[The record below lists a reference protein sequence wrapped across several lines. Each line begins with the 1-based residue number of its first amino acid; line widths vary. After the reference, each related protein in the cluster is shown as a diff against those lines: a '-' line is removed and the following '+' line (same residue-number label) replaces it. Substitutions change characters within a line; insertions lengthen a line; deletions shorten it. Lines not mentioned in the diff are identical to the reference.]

1 MVSVDVVIPNYNY
14 ASLLPECVDSILG
27 QGVEDLRIIII
38 DNASKDNSV
47 AVAERLAASCAK
59 TIEIMRHAKNIGPHG
74 SFNEGIDLARADYF
88 MILCADDVLAPGALP
103 LALAALEAN
112 REASCAIGTYAGSG
126 ARDPH
131 QAVTGTAAYTLLP
144 GAALIARACRSSGR
158 GIPAHSMLV
167 RRTVQHKVGHYR
179 PSLPYMDDLELLLRF
194 ARVGPIVELAMPLAV
209 QRYHKGNLSEEI
221 WGDRLRDLK
230 ERRAVFAS
238 FFNREGEG
246 LPGAAGLYRMARRR
260 LVGSALWFAAGCLRR
275 RDLAGA
281 LDLFKLATQIG
292 RSERPAPL
300 LAPHASA
307 FPESADGKPS

>member
-1 MVSVDVVIPNYNY
+1 
-14 ASLLPECVDSILG
+14 
-27 QGVEDLRIIII
+27 
-38 DNASKDNSV
+38 
-47 AVAERLAASCAK
+47 
-59 TIEIMRHAKNIGPHG
+59 MRHAKNIGPHG

-112 REASCAIGTYAGSG
+112 RQASCAIGTYAGSG

-221 WGDRLRDLK
+221 WATGCATSRNGAPSSPASSTARARACPAPPGST
-230 ERRAVFAS
+230 EWRAAGWSARHSGSPPAACAAAISPGRSTCSSWRRRS
-238 FFNREGEG
+238 
-246 LPGAAGLYRMARRR
+246 GAASAQRRCLPRM
-260 LVGSALWFAAGCLRR
+260 L
-275 RDLAGA
+275 
-281 LDLFKLATQIG
+281 
-292 RSERPAPL
+292 
-300 LAPHASA
+300 SA